1 MTSDILTLIPARMAA
16 SRLPGKPLAEIA
28 GKPMICHV
36 WEKAM
41 AADLGPVVVATDS
54 AEIMAAIKGAGGRAV
69 LTAADHPSGS
79 DRIYEALCHID
90 EAGKYNAVI
99 NLQGDLPELDP
110 QLLHHLARLLDNPV
124 WDLTTL
130 VAPATAE
137 EAAKPQIVKAVVS
150 FSNRAQT
157 SGKALYFSRA
167 AVPDDARGRGPFQLA
182 GGEVRHGAGA
192 PLALLAGVVALV
204 ALIFDLVDRRHCV
217 EIFKRHHHKA
227 KDKMLWRITSM
238 RRIWKQG
245 GS

>member
-1 MTSDILTLIPARMAA
+1 MTRDILTLIPARMAA

-41 AADLGPVVVATDS
+41 AANLGPVVVATDS
-54 AEIMAAIKGAGGRAV
+54 EEIKAAIQSSGGEAV

-90 EAGKYNAVI
+90 EAGKYQAVI

-110 QLLHHLARLLDNPV
+110 QLLHHLARLLDNPA

-137 EAAKPQIVKAVVS
+137 EAAKAQIVKAVVS
-150 FSNRAQT
+150 FPDRDQT
-157 SGKALYFSRA
+157 SGRALYFSRA
-167 AVPDDARGRGPFQLA
+167 AIPDGPAPCYHHIGLYGWRRPALA
-182 GGEVRHGAGA
+182 QF
-192 PLALLAGVVALV
+192 VALPPSPLEISEKLEQLRALEAGMHIGV
-204 ALIFDLVDRRHCV
+204 AVVEDAPGGIDTAEDLAAARAR
-217 EIFKRHHHKA
+217 
-227 KDKMLWRITSM
+227 L
-238 RRIWKQG
+238 G
-245 GS
+245 